1 MPLGLALQLPQAA
14 SAMTGCPALLCLRL
28 PCSSTYAPAARQWL
42 RTRTSFDRR
51 AILVQGAKRQSCL
64 ERQCGRVPPRRQGSA
79 HTRGV
84 SMGTRQADTITVH
97 AHMWSDELARRLGA
111 TLLLV
116 CLARLGYFIPIP
128 GRVSGQRAPG
138 CQKLQCLQQVMFG
151 TQVHLSCMGRRGL
164 RTRGHLRHDCSGA
177 LNWLQCRG
185 C

>member
-1 MPLGLALQLPQAA
+1 
-14 SAMTGCPALLCLRL
+14 MTGCAALLCLRL
-28 PCSSTYAPAARQWL
+28 PCSSTYAPAARQRL

-51 AILVQGAKRQSCL
+51 AILEPGAKRQSCL
-64 ERQCGRVPPRRQGSA
+64 ERQCGKVPPRRQGSA
-79 HTRGV
+79 HTCGV

-138 CQKLQCLQQVMFG
+138 CQKLQCLQQVLCLALKCIYHVWVAGVCVHVGTCATTAVERLFG
-151 TQVHLSCMGRRGL
+151 SSAVVANVFVMG
-164 RTRGHLRHDCSGA
+164 
-177 LNWLQCRG
+177 
-185 C
+185 